1 MQDNISLQE
10 GEEASVGIGDDI
22 NAAFEEA
29 DATES
34 DIIDDSLAAKDA
46 YEQEINKNIDDE
58 SEASADFEEPD
69 IGECISDENA
79 AEDPAVVEPLTEN
92 AEGTAVEEPAIPTI
106 GENVAMTEEASPAE
120 ENYEQE
126 INKTIDD
133 EFKEPVDFEE
143 PIIED
148 AVSDENTA
156 EPIVVEPLPEDAEE
170 TSVNEPTITETL
182 SDENAV
188 EEASPDENEK
198 TQIDQT
204 QQTSIPK
211 NLKEEVI
218 SVLSYMDQL
227 LENLPE
233 EKITEFA
240 KSEHFATYKKLFDE
254 LGLS

>member
-1 MQDNISLQE
+1 MD
-10 GEEASVGIGDDI
+10 
-22 NAAFEEA
+22 
-29 DATES
+29 
-34 DIIDDSLAAKDA
+34 
-46 YEQEINKNIDDE
+46 
-58 SEASADFEEPD
+58 
-69 IGECISDENA
+69 
-79 AEDPAVVEPLTEN
+79 
-92 AEGTAVEEPAIPTI
+92 
-106 GENVAMTEEASPAE
+106 
-120 ENYEQE
+120 
-126 INKTIDD
+126 
-133 EFKEPVDFEE
+133 
-143 PIIED
+143 
-148 AVSDENTA
+148 
-156 EPIVVEPLPEDAEE
+156 
-170 TSVNEPTITETL
+170 EPTIAETF
-182 SDENAV
+182 SDEKAV